1 MMSKYSSMR
10 ISVMTMVTNMLLYY
24 EGACN
29 RIIVKVGGGL
39 IGLSCGV
46 SKDAF
51 IVGRTLTTS
60 PPRTGP
66 ERVFISL
73 GFMFE

>member
-1 MMSKYSSMR
+1 MSRYSSMR
-10 ISVMTMVTNMLLYY
+10 ISGMTVVTNMLLYC
-24 EGACN
+24 ERACN

-39 IGLSCGV
+39 ISLSCGV

-51 IVGRTLTTS
+51 IFGHTLTTS